1 MPELPEVETIR
12 RDLQSLVAG
21 RTLRHLQ
28 VHERVHLLKNTTE
41 PELRD
46 RLLGRS
52 LETVARRGK
61 YLLFIFGPE
70 TMVLHLRMSGRLL
83 TDPAN
88 HTRLTLAFDERTLYF
103 DDARRFGMLFV
114 CPTERLDELEPLKKL
129 GPEPFSDEYNLDAF
143 RALMTSSQE
152 IKRLLLDQHK
162 IAGLGNIYACEAL
175 YDAGIH
181 PERSAR
187 SLTEEETQLLQ
198 EAIPRVL
205 QRAIEAGGTSFSHV
219 YRTPT
224 GAIGRFQDEFV
235 VYGREGCACLRCDT
249 PVMRIIQGGRS
260 TFLCP
265 DCQS

>member
-12 RDLQSLVAG
+12 RHLQSLVAG

-83 TDPAN
+83 TAPAN
-88 HTRLTLAFDERTLYF
+88 HTRLTLAFDETTLYF
-103 DDARRFGMLFV
+103 DDARRFGMLFA
-114 CPTERLDELEPLKKL
+114 CPTERLDELDSLKKL
-129 GPEPFSDEYNLDAF
+129 GLEPFSDAYTLGAF
-143 RALMTSSQE
+143 RTLMTSSQE

-175 YDAGIH
+175 FEARIH
-181 PERSAR
+181 PERLAG
-187 SLTEEETQLLQ
+187 SLSNAEIQSLHASILE
-198 EAIPRVL
+198 VL
-205 QRAIEAGGTSFSHV
+205 QRAIDAGGTTFST
-219 YRTPT
+219 YRVPS
-224 GAIGRFQDEFV
+224 GELGRFQDEFA
-235 VYGREGCACLRCDT
+235 VYGREGAPCRRCGA
-249 PVMRIIQGGRS
+249 PIARIVQGGRS